1 MRPERQ
7 IKERIEIYEAQIEEY
22 ETHIKLVNS
31 YSEREYYRNLIR
43 KNLDALD
50 LLKWV
55 VDKTWAEAKSDTI
68 TWICPLNHREL
79 IDKGVDVCPECNED
93 TAFSR

>member
-22 ETHIKLVNS
+22 ETRIKLVNS

-55 VDKTWAEAKSDTI
+55 VDKTWAEAQSEQMK
-68 TWICPLNHREL
+68 
-79 IDKGVDVCPECNED
+79 VVVCTCKKPIPTTSSQNLCDNCGKP
-93 TAFSR
+93 RRR